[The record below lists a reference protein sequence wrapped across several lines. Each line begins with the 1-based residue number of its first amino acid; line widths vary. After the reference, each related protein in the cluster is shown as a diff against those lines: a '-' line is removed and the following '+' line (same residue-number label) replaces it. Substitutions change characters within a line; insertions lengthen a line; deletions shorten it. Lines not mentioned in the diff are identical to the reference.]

1 MTDMCQRRQQQ
12 QQQQDKMQG
21 NIVPDKIQQNVG
33 KSFRYSEMIP
43 RDFLDILKRIWK
55 TIREQDEQ
63 DDYDYQHHYRL
74 SHRGRLNPSWL

>member
-33 KSFRYSEMIP
+33 NSFRYSERIP
-43 RDFLDILKRIWK
+43 QENLK
-55 TIREQDEQ
+55 DC
-63 DDYDYQHHYRL
+63 
-74 SHRGRLNPSWL
+74 

>member
-1 MTDMCQRRQQQ
+1 MTDICQRQ

-33 KSFRYSEMIP
+33 NSFRYSERIP
-43 RDFLDILKRIWK
+43 GDILKRIWK
-55 TIREQDEQ
+55 IVRDEQ

>member
-21 NIVPDKIQQNVG
+21 NIVPDKIKQNVG
-33 KSFRYSEMIP
+33 KSFRYSERIP
-43 RDFLDILKRIWK
+43 GDFLDILKRIWK
-55 TIREQDEQ
+55 IVRDEQ